1 MNYREEIIE
10 QVSLLPPIPHVAM
23 KLSALLSDPKVNI
36 NELVET
42 VKYDPG
48 LTARLIVMANSAYA
62 GVSGSITSIK
72 EALVRLGT
80 KQVYGF
86 VVSTAVQPLMSNPL
100 DGYGLTDGEM
110 WRKSVIS
117 AVAAE
122 TLEDKLGGSQ
132 RETAFTAA
140 ILHDIGKLAM
150 NSFVKQESGALTDRA
165 HHGKCPFEQLEA
177 ELLGMNHN
185 EAGAR
190 LLRLWKLPEELV
202 SAARWHHEPDRA
214 QRDQHLVDVV
224 HLADSVCMSLGLGLG
239 DDGLCYKLSSDAFTR
254 LGATEKLLQEVAVET
269 LSDMDGIIA
278 MFNLKVD
285 GAENV

>member
-10 QVSLLPPIPHVAM
+10 RVNLLPPIPHVAM

-86 VVSTAVQPLMSNPL
+86 VVSTAVQPLMNSPL
-100 DGYGLTDGEM
+100 DGYGLPDGEM
-110 WRKSVIS
+110 WRKSVVS

-122 TLEDKLGGSQ
+122 ALEVKLGG
-132 RETAFTAA
+132 
-140 ILHDIGKLAM
+140 
-150 NSFVKQESGALTDRA
+150 
-165 HHGKCPFEQLEA
+165 
-177 ELLGMNHN
+177 
-185 EAGAR
+185 GAR
-190 LLRLWKLPEELV
+190 ERQPLPRL
-202 SAARWHHEPDRA
+202 SCTI
-214 QRDQHLVDVV
+214 
-224 HLADSVCMSLGLGLG
+224 SV
-239 DDGLCYKLSSDAFTR
+239 
-254 LGATEKLLQEVAVET
+254 
-269 LSDMDGIIA
+269 
-278 MFNLKVD
+278 NWP
-285 GAENV
+285 